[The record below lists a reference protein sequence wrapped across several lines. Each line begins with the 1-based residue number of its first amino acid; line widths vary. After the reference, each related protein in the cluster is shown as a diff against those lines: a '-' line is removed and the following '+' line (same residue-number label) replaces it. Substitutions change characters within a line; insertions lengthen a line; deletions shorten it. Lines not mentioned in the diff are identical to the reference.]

1 MLHSGHL
8 AAKSFTGNGLAVAE
22 AHSLGSGFQEIPAI
36 LWLSS
41 LKSVKQALKKDM
53 AIRFGTSGWRAVIAD
68 DFTFAGVRQVT
79 EAICAHFEKSDEP
92 KKPVIIGHDTRFLG
106 ERFAAECAGV
116 VSAHGFR
123 TLLCNQP
130 TPTPTISYAIRSEK
144 AVCGINFTASHNPPE
159 YNGMKLSTGDGAPAL
174 PEITKHVEGLI
185 LERAGVVDSLRA
197 KKAQT
202 SDFETY
208 SPRQAYL
215 DDLKK
220 KIRFNVISKAGG
232 RYAFDPLWGTGRGY
246 LDEALRMHGLE
257 VETIHDWRDVL
268 FGGRSPEPE
277 VTHLTE
283 LRELVVARKC
293 TLGLATDGDG
303 DRFGVIDANGEF
315 ITPNQ
320 LIAVLFDYLAESRTW
335 SGGVARSV
343 ATSHLVDRVAE
354 ARGLPVYETPVGFK
368 FIGELINEDKII
380 LGGEESAGLS
390 IKGHYPEKDGILAC
404 LLAAEAVAARGESLT
419 QQLNKLYERVGRLEA
434 GRIGVRLTEELMK
447 SLSGKLNQ
455 DPMEIGGRAIARTNR
470 MDGVKFI
477 FGDGSWLLMRPS
489 GTEPLVRIYAESESA
504 TDLEVLLEQ
513 GRKFLLG

>member
-1 MLHSGHL
+1 
-8 AAKSFTGNGLAVAE
+8 
-22 AHSLGSGFQEIPAI
+22 
-36 LWLSS
+36 
-41 LKSVKQALKKDM
+41 M

-79 EAICAHFEKSDEP
+79 EAVCAHFGAKGEST
-92 KKPVIIGHDTRFLG
+92 KPVVIGHDTRFLG

-130 TPTPTISYAIRSEK
+130 TPTPTISHAIRSER
-144 AVCGINFTASHNPPE
+144 AICGINFTASHNPPE
-159 YNGMKLSTGDGAPAL
+159 YNGMKLSTADGAPAL
-174 PEITKHVEGLI
+174 PEITRHVEGLI
-185 LERAGVVDSLRA
+185 AQYSSTPPHAEKAERAA
-197 KKAQT
+197 
-202 SDFETY
+202 FETY

-215 DDLKK
+215 QDLKK
-220 KIRFNVISKAGG
+220 KIRFEVIANAGG

-246 LDEALRMHGLE
+246 LDEALRMHGVV

-277 VTHLTE
+277 ASHLNE
-283 LRELVVARKC
+283 LREVVLAKQC

-303 DRFGVIDANGEF
+303 DRFGVIDSNGQF

-320 LIAVLFDYLAESRTW
+320 LIALLFDYLAESRAWT
-335 SGGVARSV
+335 GGVARSV

-419 QQLNKLYERVGRLEA
+419 EQLTKLYARVGRLEA
-434 GRIGVRLTEELMK
+434 GRIGVRLTDDLMK
-447 SLSGKLNQ
+447 SLSEKLNQ
-455 DPMEIGGRAIARTNR
+455 DPTEIGGRAIKQTNR
-470 MDGVKFI
+470 IDGVKFI
-477 FGDGSWLLMRPS
+477 FTDGSWLLMRPS

-513 GRKFLLG
+513 GRKYLLG